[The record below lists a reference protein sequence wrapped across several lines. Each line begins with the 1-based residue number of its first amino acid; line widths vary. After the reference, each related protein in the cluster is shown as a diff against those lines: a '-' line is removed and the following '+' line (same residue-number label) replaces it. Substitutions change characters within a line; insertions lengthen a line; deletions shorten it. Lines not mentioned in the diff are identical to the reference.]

1 MSKSMIPDTGIL
13 NLINLDEK
21 ILGRIHP
28 KQLYSS
34 DYSRWEDV
42 RFGVLRGR
50 VIDEIFRIHEADN
63 LIFRSG
69 TDVFKLYHY
78 QNCCEH
84 VEIDDIVGDLDDLIG
99 NPILV
104 AEERSNDGECTEY
117 SSSTWTFYELATIK
131 GSATIRWFG
140 TSNGY
145 YSESVNFVR
154 ADLSGF
160 NLS

>member
-1 MSKSMIPDTGIL
+1 MANMIPDTGIL
-13 NLINLDEK
+13 YQIDLNEK
-21 ILGRIHP
+21 ILDRIRP
-28 KQLYSS
+28 KQLCGS
-34 DYSRWEDV
+34 DYSRWADV
-42 RFGVLRGR
+42 GFEELRGR
-50 VIDEIFRIHEADN
+50 VIDEIFRIHEN

-78 QNCCEH
+78 QDCCEH
-84 VEIDDIVGDLDDLIG
+84 VEIEDIVGDLDDLIG

-104 AEERSNDGECTEY
+104 AEERSNDGECNEDE
-117 SSSTWTFYELATIK
+117 SSTWTFYEIATIK
-131 GSATIRWFG
+131 GSVTIRWFG

-145 YSESVNFVR
+145 YSEGVDFVR